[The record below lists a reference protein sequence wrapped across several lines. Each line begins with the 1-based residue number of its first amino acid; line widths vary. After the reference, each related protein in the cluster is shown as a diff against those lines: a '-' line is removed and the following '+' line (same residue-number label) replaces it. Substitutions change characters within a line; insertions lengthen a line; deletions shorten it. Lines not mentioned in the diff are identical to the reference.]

1 MEIRLYIDD
10 QLKIDK
16 WFSQGATT
24 YTADV
29 ALSGAGPHHVK
40 FECFEGGGPGLALL
54 TWTTVASFSCLPDVL
69 IGYAPRAGGGESIA
83 TTPASEAPKRCGQ
96 KSSD

>member
-1 MEIRLYIDD
+1 MRVYVGG

-16 WFSQGATT
+16 WLLQSPTT

-29 ALSGAGPHHVK
+29 DLTAGAHEVK
-40 FECFEGGGPGLALL
+40 LEYFEGGGPGLAILSWRL
-54 TWTTVASFSCLPDVL
+54 VPVPNCMQNAPL
-69 IGYAPRAGGGESIA
+69 IGAAPPTGAGESVA